1 MSIANALWQLR
12 LIPTAF
18 LSQVLLKRQ
27 LGLKRWLALGVILGG
42 VITLQQT
49 QSPQVKTITEL
60 SASRYEII
68 AIVALMSATVLS
80 SLAGILLE
88 RVFQQKETNLW
99 IANFQLSTFSLAPA
113 AFVLM
118 VECAHSAS
126 ILDPFQ
132 SFGSSLW
139 PWIPVAN
146 QGIAGVLVALTTK
159 YAGCIAGNISG
170 IAAIAVT
177 HLIEVVRGH
186 DSNPNGEVT
195 FCVSFALIAAGV
207 VSYTLLPAAPPSEGF
222 SKMTSQL
229 QGYSPLDNSSTME
242 LSVSSVEEE
251 KHQLSLHD
259 YSAVHPSSADSSM
272 AQATHLID
280 MHESGTETNGTTSE
294 SRRW

>member
-1 MSIANALWQLR
+1 
-12 LIPTAF
+12 
-18 LSQVLLKRQ
+18 V
-27 LGLKRWLALGVILGG
+27 KRWLALGVILGG

-49 QSPQVKTITEL
+49 QTSEATMI
-60 SASRYEII
+60 ASMTDRYGVI

-88 RVFQQKETNLW
+88 KVFQQKETNLW

-118 VECAHSAS
+118 VECAHSES

-139 PWIPVAN
+139 PWVPVAN

-177 HLIEVVRGH
+177 HLIEVVRGNH
-186 DSNPNGEVT
+186 SVNPTGEVS

-207 VSYTLLPAAPPSEGF
+207 VSYTLLPAAATSTDV
-222 SKMTSQL
+222 SSNTTSQL
-229 QGYSPLDNSSTME
+229 EGYSALENSSTME
-242 LSVSSVEEE
+242 LPVSSAEEE
-251 KHQLSLHD
+251 KLRLSMQHD
-259 YSAVHPSSADSSM
+259 DDISSASSTPK
-272 AQATHLID
+272 QSHIPLFLID
-280 MHESGTETNGTTSE
+280 TNKSATKVEGTIVDLY
-294 SRRW
+294 